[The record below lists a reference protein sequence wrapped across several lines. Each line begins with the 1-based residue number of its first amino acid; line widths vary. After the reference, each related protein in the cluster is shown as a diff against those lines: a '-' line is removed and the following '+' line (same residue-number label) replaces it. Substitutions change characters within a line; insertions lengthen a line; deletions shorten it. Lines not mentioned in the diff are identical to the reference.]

1 MIKTKSRK
9 TQGIKIIFEN
19 CFAISSIDILLVV
32 DKNGQW
38 NMLKRMNMFKDIDFK
53 RHFIDIY
60 HPRYLTNL
68 GKLCNM

>member
-32 DKNGQW
+32 DKNGQC
-38 NMLKRMNMFKDIDFK
+38 LKTSILTVLLI
-53 RHFIDIY
+53 FIILVTL
-60 HPRYLTNL
+60 HAWET
-68 GKLCNM
+68 LCNM